1 MWEHFHEFMAR
12 PFRSEM
18 DAFDWFMFVGL
29 LVVIM
34 ILWGII
40 LRHIRE
46 TL

>member
-1 MWEHFHEFMAR
+1 MWEHFQEFMGR

-18 DAFDWFMFVGL
+18 DAVDWFFFVGL

-40 LRHIRE
+40 LRHVRE